1 MSYLDIA
8 IVIPFLYSTIKGFSN
23 GLIKEVTGLIGFV
36 FGVYFAINFSAY
48 LEPKISV
55 YFSGHEDFI
64 PIITFVILFGMI
76 ILSIRSV
83 GFILD
88 KLTKALAL
96 GIISKLLGAVFG
108 FLKVLLILSFLIFI
122 VKDYQLINLEKFD
135 KTVLLKPIENV
146 STQIIPNINKHRNEV
161 LEKIDKKTKKAK
173 EKINLQ

>member
-1 MSYLDIA
+1 
-8 IVIPFLYSTIKGFSN
+8 
-23 GLIKEVTGLIGFV
+23 
-36 FGVYFAINFSAY
+36 
-48 LEPKISV
+48 
-55 YFSGHEDFI
+55 
-64 PIITFVILFGMI
+64 MI

-122 VKDYQLINLEKFD
+122 VKDYNLINLEKFD